1 MERLVK
7 TSTKVKVE
15 KVREYTYAPAPGQ
28 PSFHDNTRYE
38 AVVADW
44 NAIANAVSHD
54 VDVPDCSKER
64 PSGEKLDSGITITIA
79 AAA

>member
-1 MERLVK
+1 MFIIAGLGNPSK
-7 TSTKVKVE
+7 
-15 KVREYTYAPAPGQ
+15 EY
-28 PSFHDNTRYE
+28 DNTRHN
-38 AVVADW
+38 VVVTDW
-44 NAIANAVSHD
+44 DALANAVSHD